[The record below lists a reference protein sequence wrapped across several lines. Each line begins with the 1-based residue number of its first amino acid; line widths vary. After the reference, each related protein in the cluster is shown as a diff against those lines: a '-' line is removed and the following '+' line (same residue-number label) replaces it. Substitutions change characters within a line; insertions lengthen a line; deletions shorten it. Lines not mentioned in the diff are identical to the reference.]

1 LTGVCTV
8 HVGLEDVVE
17 WKADWWRFFFLSTH
31 PPGLLL
37 TKFKIN
43 FFFLHFCGGLLGK
56 WIYCVGE
63 DSMLYIFD
71 ALSGILENVLE
82 LTDKEGREVN

>member
-1 LTGVCTV
+1 
-8 HVGLEDVVE
+8 VE
-17 WKADWWRFFFLSTH
+17 SRLVAILFVLPSPHKVMDALCSKE
-31 PPGLLL
+31 LLL
-37 TKFKIN
+37 
-43 FFFLHFCGGLLGK
+43 LCLLDDGVLLGK